1 VIGFFAVFN
10 SLPFVFMVLPP
21 TTKLPY
27 PPYDGG
33 VATTLGKVFGENEV
47 LVSDIPWAVAWYADR
62 SAIWEPFE
70 ERDFLAINDN
80 VKVVSGI
87 YLTQE
92 TLLRQNVLEMVS
104 GYQRYWIQMFDLQ
117 HFPPANF
124 PLQITRPLT
133 PDGQQVL
140 ISDRRR

>member
-1 VIGFFAVFN
+1 
-10 SLPFVFMVLPP
+10 M
-21 TTKLPY
+21 
-27 PPYDGG
+27 
-33 VATTLGKVFGENEV
+33 ATTLGKVFGEDEV

-62 SAIWEPFE
+62 SAIWEPLE
-70 ERDFLAINDN
+70 ERDFLQINYD
-80 VKVVSGI
+80 VKRVSGI

-117 HFPPANF
+117 HFPPKDF
-124 PLQITRPLT
+124 PLQYTRPLT